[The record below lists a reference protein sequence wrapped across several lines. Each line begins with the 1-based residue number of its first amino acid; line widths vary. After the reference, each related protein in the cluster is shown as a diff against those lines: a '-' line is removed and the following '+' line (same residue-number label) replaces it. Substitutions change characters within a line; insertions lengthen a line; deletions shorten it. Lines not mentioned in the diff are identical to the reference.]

1 MADQGHTAVTSAAP
15 AVVRGQENHLI
26 RTNNHVMKIDHAHPL
41 TLLCVNMAN
50 ISETSLSWQ
59 QLVARIREL
68 FSSDDIDIDEVKEA
82 MAAYHTDQKDWS
94 TIATFDAHRYVVM
107 VQLP

>member
-1 MADQGHTAVTSAAP
+1 
-15 AVVRGQENHLI
+15 
-26 RTNNHVMKIDHAHPL
+26 
-41 TLLCVNMAN
+41 MAN
-50 ISETSLSWQ
+50 ISDLSSLSWQ

-68 FSSDDIDIDEVKEA
+68 FSSEDIDIDEVKEV

-107 VQLP
+107 VQRAAGLWFCCRMLQVHKEPC